1 MPCFWQIMENDSS
14 QISCQIWCRAN
25 VIFAGINRAGSCYLF
40 SHATATTMLDNGA
53 DLRHLQEML
62 GHADISTTE
71 IYAHVSCSKLA
82 EVYGKS
88 HPSALSEQRLF

>member
-1 MPCFWQIMENDSS
+1 
-14 QISCQIWCRAN
+14 
-25 VIFAGINRAGSCYLF
+25 
-40 SHATATTMLDNGA
+40 MLDNGA